1 MYLLFLLTIHSNE
14 TPAFQYH
21 KYPLTVINKWLLI
34 TSILQVE
41 NFMTKSEQKIWNLI
55 TQLAYTSFFI
65 FQIFCSQS
73 LYSVLHN
80 FSRLF
85 VDYFW
90 RKLLTLHVFHSLLIT
105 FTISYKSIFKLV
117 NNLLITN
124 NETLIYQN
132 SSIFEKS
139 CQPY

>member
-1 MYLLFLLTIHSNE
+1 MFIAVEKFIKNKIQKIWFLLT
-14 TPAFQYH
+14 T
-21 KYPLTVINKWLLI
+21 
-34 TSILQVE
+34 
-41 NFMTKSEQKIWNLI
+41 
-55 TQLAYTSFFI
+55 LAYTTVYF
-65 FQIFCSQS
+65 FQIFYSQFIF
-73 LYSVLHN
+73 YFLHN
-80 FSRLF
+80 FSRPF

-105 FTISYKSIFKLV
+105 FTICYKSIFKLV